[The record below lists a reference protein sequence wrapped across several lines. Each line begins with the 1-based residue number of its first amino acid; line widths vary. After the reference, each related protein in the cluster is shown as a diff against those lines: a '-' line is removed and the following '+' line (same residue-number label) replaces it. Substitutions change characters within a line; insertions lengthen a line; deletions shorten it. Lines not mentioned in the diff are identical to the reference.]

1 MTCAHIAA
9 AKGSVAVI
17 KELMRFNKGV
27 VITARNKV
35 RFTHLFVSVTSFRH
49 WKCCCVLQE
58 NNSTALHMAA
68 EGGHAAVVRVLLDA
82 GASVTDESGV
92 RQAPVT
98 CFLRSI
104 YVDVSSPSRFR
115 ME

>member
-17 KELMRFNKGV
+17 RELMRFNKGV

-35 RFTHLFVSVTSFRH
+35 CCRNARKPYKNISKIFDCYLF
-49 WKCCCVLQE
+49 QE

-92 RQAPVT
+92 SWR
-98 CFLRSI
+98 
-104 YVDVSSPSRFR
+104 
-115 ME
+115 

>member
-35 RFTHLFVSVTSFRH
+35 RFTHLFMSVTSYRN
-49 WKCCCVLQE
+49 CCELQE

-92 RQAPVT
+92 RQVPVT
-98 CFLRSI
+98 WF
-104 YVDVSSPSRFR
+104 FR
-115 ME
+115 LNVFVT

>member
-35 RFTHLFVSVTSFRH
+35 WFRHLFVSVTSFPHRR
-49 WKCCCVLQE
+49 CCELQE

-92 RQAPVT
+92 RQVPVT
-98 CFLRSI
+98 WFLTSN
-104 YVDVSSPSRFR
+104 VFVT
-115 ME
+115 